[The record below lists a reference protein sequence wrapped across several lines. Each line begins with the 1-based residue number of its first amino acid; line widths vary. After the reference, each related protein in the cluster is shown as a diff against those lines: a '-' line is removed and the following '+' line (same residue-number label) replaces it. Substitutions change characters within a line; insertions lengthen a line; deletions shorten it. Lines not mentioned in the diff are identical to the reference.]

1 MASSYVREK
10 LAKDLL
16 RQLSKDQ
23 NKKVRAQLQSTRP
36 HILNL
41 DNLNFINSTIK
52 AMSEK
57 NKLTNVSEVVG
68 INSNLKKARKI
79 AKRYQ
84 KVYIENN
91 QRYPGRVKSVDNTMA
106 GIHLANK
113 YPKTLHKVRS
123 GQAFIFRNF
132 SDLALCK
139 RQIVDLVLKDV
150 VSEAQLKSIKARVD
164 RGHGAGEGFAV
175 SGVTGARALGFADQA
190 MQKDGNEQGM
200 KALVNDMK
208 QFAEDLFDSE
218 DFNLSPEA
226 FEDIKRLTIE
236 YQQIATAS
244 GVSATYI
251 PFITFQ
257 DKYSNRALDAPRE
270 KQVLTF
276 LRKYFTEKAPSF
288 FGNLEGS
295 SSLVEKAGAVMLA
308 PLVNINGAKIKLE
321 ARVDPRKVKLKSK
334 GKPSVA
340 GAKKRASPRK
350 TTKARKPTLTRG
362 VVTKAKQSTV
372 STATLLG
379 ILNSRINDVVASNM
393 GAPRLENRT
402 GRFAGS
408 VRVVDIAKTTKGFP
422 SVGYTYLRDP
432 YGVYESTSG
441 SRFSSVE
448 RDPRILIDRSIRE
461 IAAEIAIGRLYTR
474 RV

>member
-1 MASSYVREK
+1 MASSYVRDK

-16 RQLSKDQ
+16 RQLSSHQ
-23 NKKVRAQLQSTRP
+23 NKKVRRQLQSTRP
-36 HILNL
+36 HVLNL
-41 DNLNFINSTIK
+41 DNLNFINNTIR
-52 AMSEK
+52 AMTEK
-57 NKLTNVSEVVG
+57 NKLENVSEVID

-91 QRYPGRVKSVDNTMA
+91 QRYPGRLKNIENTMA
-106 GIHLANK
+106 GIHLASK
-113 YPKTLHKVRS
+113 YPKTLHKVKS
-123 GQAFIFRNF
+123 GQAFVFRNF
-132 SDLALCK
+132 SDLAACTK
-139 RQIVDLVLKDV
+139 EIVDLVLKDV
-150 VSEAQLKSIKARVD
+150 VTKAQLASIKARVD

-190 MQKDGNEQGM
+190 MQKDGNEEGM

-208 QFAEDLFDSE
+208 RFAEDLFDSE

-226 FEDIKRLTIE
+226 FEDIERLTIE

-257 DKYSNRALDAPRE
+257 DKYSNRALDGPRE
-270 KQVLTF
+270 KQVLAF

-288 FGNLEGS
+288 FANLEGS
-295 SSLVEKAGAVMLA
+295 SSLVEKAGAVVLA
-308 PLVNINGAKIKLE
+308 PLVEINGAKIKLE
-321 ARVDPRKVKLKSK
+321 ARVDPRKVKLTSK
-334 GKPSVA
+334 GKPGVA
-340 GAKKRASPRK
+340 GAKKKSSARK
-350 TTKARKPTLTRG
+350 VTKARKPTLTRG

-379 ILNSRINDVVASNM
+379 ILNSRINDVVANNM
-393 GAPRLENRT
+393 GAPRLENVS

-408 VRVVDIAKTTKGFP
+408 VRIVDIAKTTKGFP
-422 SVGYTYLRDP
+422 SVGYTYMREP

-441 SRFSSVE
+441 SRFSSIE

-461 IAAEIAIGRLYTR
+461 IAAEIALGRLYTR